1 MSPKEQR
8 SPRHDADQSSRPAD
22 PDAPTLSPVA
32 SPVPPADGVVTDER
46 LALLLSL
53 RTEYDEL
60 DFKRVVD
67 LSTTGGAVELAKDVG
82 AMQVKGGWIV
92 IGVNER
98 GEPTGDMDGAD
109 VSPFDVANLVP
120 KMQRYLHGSLDVV
133 TSVLTKAAHTI
144 VLICVKPNPRGCAFF
159 RIDGEYARDA
169 GEVVTKFRTGEVFW
183 RESTRSVR
191 ITMEGLEEIIERRF
205 AARRDDLLR
214 EWTAAE
220 RALGLS
226 SEWRHEIPSA
236 ALPPAPEL
244 SFAITPDQVP
254 EIALRLMRN
263 DDEVGVRHLLDDGRR
278 RARIYVENDELAE
291 DQLPLLLDSIICL
304 AAIFLTHEREEWFA
318 RVVQLL
324 VDAYAV
330 GGDTSVVERLGFSS
344 QISPQEKAPRV
355 WLAIIERVFALGGFA
370 VRKEAWKAVR
380 TLTVQLPSP
389 VADFGYDANWLRHAL
404 TMASRAAGFAQ
415 ASRTPGSAP
424 ASGGEPQLSLIDLA
438 RDDAARLDA
447 CDPMGP
453 TTKLYSRASLSS
465 ISFRTSRRSMTC
477 TALR

>member
-1 MSPKEQR
+1 
-8 SPRHDADQSSRPAD
+8 
-22 PDAPTLSPVA
+22 
-32 SPVPPADGVVTDER
+32 
-46 LALLLSL
+46 
-53 RTEYDEL
+53 
-60 DFKRVVD
+60 
-67 LSTTGGAVELAKDVG
+67 
-82 AMQVKGGWIV
+82 
-92 IGVNER
+92 
-98 GEPTGDMDGAD
+98 MDGAD

-214 EWTAAE
+214 EWTAAQ

-278 RARIYVENDELAE
+278 RARIYDRERRAGRRPAAAASRQHHLSRGH
-291 DQLPLLLDSIICL
+291 LPEP
-304 AAIFLTHEREEWFA
+304 HEREEWFA
-318 RVVQLL
+318 AR
-324 VDAYAV
+324 
-330 GGDTSVVERLGFSS
+330 R
-344 QISPQEKAPRV
+344 PAPGRC
-355 WLAIIERVFALGGFA
+355 
-370 VRKEAWKAVR
+370 
-380 TLTVQLPSP
+380 
-389 VADFGYDANWLRHAL
+389 LR
-404 TMASRAAGFAQ
+404 
-415 ASRTPGSAP
+415 
-424 ASGGEPQLSLIDLA
+424 
-438 RDDAARLDA
+438 
-447 CDPMGP
+447 
-453 TTKLYSRASLSS
+453 
-465 ISFRTSRRSMTC
+465 RRG
-477 TALR
+477 